1 VIGWSGPRATD
12 GGAAR
17 LTPVDLSR
25 LADHAFLS
33 GSDRCSFLLEFN
45 SGRDPRHGDILR
57 ILRDFKCAPSA
68 AMASAPLARRKRRA
82 IGIMAGMLRAAVS
95 RHAAQ
100 QVTWVPVP
108 PSKARP
114 DPDFDDRLMQTLQI
128 AFRDYDVDVRPL
140 LIQARSTPADHLG
153 RTRLGADALM
163 DNLCLDLTILGQAP
177 VRQAIQLFDDVLTSG
192 KHYKCCERRLR
203 DSLPLTPIFGVFLL
217 RRAVRHR
224 WGAIF

>member
-1 VIGWSGPRATD
+1 VTGW
-12 GGAAR
+12 GAAKPPDGLAAT
-17 LTPVDLSR
+17 LTTVDLRR

-33 GSDRCSFLLEFN
+33 GSDRCSFLLEFTP
-45 SGRDPRHGDILR
+45 GRDPWHRERQR

-68 AMASAPLARRKRRA
+68 AMASARLARRKRRA

-114 DPDFDDRLMQTLQI
+114 DPDFDDRLMQTLQM

-140 LIQARSTPADHLG
+140 LFQARSTPADHLG
-153 RTRLGADALM
+153 GTRVAADSLI
-163 DNLCLDLTILGQAP
+163 DNLRLDLGSLGQGP
-177 VRQAIQLFDDVLTSG
+177 VRQAIRLFDDVLTSG
-192 KHYKCCERRLR
+192 KHYKCCELRLR
-203 DSLPLTPIFGVFLL
+203 DCLPGTPVSGLFLL
-217 RRAVRHR
+217 RRAVRQR
-224 WGAIF
+224 WGGNI